1 MAAGYGE
8 LNAVIADAKRTIFGK
23 ENGLLKQFLPEDLA
37 APLISC
43 LGRKLEDQ
51 IDEVILGNATGRGGN
66 LARLSALQA
75 ELPLSV
81 PGMTIDRQCG
91 SGLEAVRSACNLI
104 KAGAGNIYIA
114 GGAESSSRSP
124 FSERARF
131 SPDTVGDPDM
141 GMAAEYTAARYAIP
155 RNMQD
160 EYTLLSYQRSWSA
173 HTEGLYREE
182 IVPLGELE
190 TDEAFLKRRPMES
203 IISRAKPVFD
213 TSSGTVTAANSSG
226 ISDGAAALL
235 VMEEKKAASLGYKPV
250 LRFIGSA
257 VSGIHPNY
265 PSAAPIEAIKKLLA
279 ANALTSDDIGLYEI
293 NEAFAVKICVCSQ
306 ELCIPYTKINVRGGA
321 LALGHPYGASGA
333 ALVTRLFYEAQR
345 RTGCQYAVAAIGI
358 GGGIGLALLFE
369 VLA

>member
-1 MAAGYGE
+1 M
-8 LNAVIADAKRTIFGK
+8 NAVIVDAKRTIFGK
-23 ENGLLKQFLPEDLA
+23 QNGLLKPFLPEDLA

-43 LGRKLEDQ
+43 LSQKLEDQ

-75 ELPLSV
+75 GLPLSV
-81 PGMTIDRQCG
+81 SGMTIDRQCG
-91 SGLEAVRSACNLI
+91 SGLEAVRYACTLI
-104 KAGAGNIYIA
+104 QAGAGTMYIA
-114 GGAESSSRSP
+114 GGSESSSQSP

-131 SPDTVGDPDM
+131 SPDFIGDPDM
-141 GMAAEYTAARYAIP
+141 GLTAEYTAARYSIS
-155 RNMQD
+155 RSMQD
-160 EYTLLSYQRSWSA
+160 EYALLSHERSRNA
-173 HTEGLYREE
+173 HDREFYSEE

-190 TDEAFLKRRPMES
+190 TDEAFLKKRPIEAL
-203 IISRAKPVFD
+203 ISRAKPVFD

-235 VMEEKKAASLGYKPV
+235 VMEEEKAAALGLQPV

-257 VSGIHPNY
+257 VSGIHPQY
-265 PSAAPIEAIKKLLA
+265 PSAAPIDAIRNLFITH
-279 ANALTSDDIGLYEI
+279 NLTAEDIDLYEI

-306 ELCIPYTKINVRGGA
+306 ELGIPFSKINVRGGA

-333 ALVTRLFYEAQR
+333 ALVTRLFYEAQK
-345 RTGCQYAVAAIGI
+345 RTDCQYAVAAIGS

-369 VLA
+369 ILA

>member
-1 MAAGYGE
+1 M
-8 LNAVIADAKRTIFGK
+8 NAVIVDAKRTIFGNQ
-23 ENGLLKQFLPEDLA
+23 NGLLKPFLPEDLA
-37 APLISC
+37 APIIRC
-43 LGRKLEDQ
+43 LSRKLEDQ
-51 IDEVILGNATGRGGN
+51 VDEVILGNATGRGGN

-75 ELPLSV
+75 GLPLSV

-91 SGLEAVRSACNLI
+91 SGLEAVRYACSLI
-104 KAGAGNIYIA
+104 QAGAGTMYIA
-114 GGAESSSRSP
+114 GGSESSSQSP

-131 SPDTVGDPDM
+131 SPDAIGDPD
-141 GMAAEYTAARYAIP
+141 TAARYSIS

-160 EYTLLSYQRSWSA
+160 EYALLSHQRSRNA
-173 HTEGLYREE
+173 HDGGFYREE

-190 TDEAFLKRRPMES
+190 TDEAFLKTRPIKA
-203 IISRAKPVFD
+203 IIPRAKPVFD

-226 ISDGAAALL
+226 IADGAAALL
-235 VMEEKKAASLGYKPV
+235 VMEEEKAAALGLKPV

-257 VSGIHPNY
+257 VSGIHPNF
-265 PSAAPIEAIKKLLA
+265 PPAAPVDAIRNLLH
-279 ANALTSDDIGLYEI
+279 THDVTPDDIGLFEI

-306 ELCIPYTKINVRGGA
+306 ELGIPFSKINVRGGA

-333 ALVTRLFYEAQR
+333 ALVTRLFYEAKR
-345 RTGCQYAVAAIGI
+345 RTDCQYAVAAIGS

>member
-1 MAAGYGE
+1 M
-8 LNAVIADAKRTIFGK
+8 NAVIVDAKRTIFGK
-23 ENGLLKQFLPEDLA
+23 QNGLLNHFLPEDLA
-37 APLISC
+37 APIISC
-43 LGRKLEDQ
+43 LNRKLEDQ
-51 IDEVILGNATGRGGN
+51 INEVIIGNATGRGGN

-75 ELPLSV
+75 GLPLSV

-91 SGLEAVRSACNLI
+91 SGLEAVRYACSLI
-104 KAGAGNIYIA
+104 QAGAGTMYIA
-114 GGAESSSRSP
+114 GGSESSSQSP

-131 SPDTVGDPDM
+131 SPDTIGDPDM
-141 GMAAEYTAARYAIP
+141 GIAAEYTAARYSIS
-155 RNMQD
+155 RKKQD
-160 EYTLLSYQRSWSA
+160 EYALLSHQRSRNA
-173 HTEGLYREE
+173 HDGGFYRQE

-190 TDEAFLKRRPMES
+190 MVDEAFLKKRPIEA

-235 VMEEKKAASLGYKPV
+235 VMEEEKAAALGLKPV
-250 LRFIGSA
+250 LRFIGST

-265 PSAAPIEAIKKLLA
+265 PPAAPVDAIRNLLITH
-279 ANALTSDDIGLYEI
+279 NLTPDDIDLYEI

-306 ELCIPYTKINVRGGA
+306 ELGIPFSKINVRGGA

-345 RTGCQYAVAAIGI
+345 RTDCQYAVAAIGS

-369 VLA
+369 IMA